1 MPSPHPAEPPPDPA
15 APIVPL
21 APHPMEEE
29 PLGPLEQPSLQSALF
44 LLAPAA
50 ACSGLFYLWLRKPG
64 ESIVYG
70 CLLGAGLAAM
80 GLELVKYARWLR
92 ENPDMRDASATGAFI
107 RLVLGA
113 FRLGFMRTA
122 IDLAKAFAQLFGFK
136 ALASIVV
143 VALAYL
149 AARAGHWF

>member
-1 MPSPHPAEPPPDPA
+1 MPPASSPVLPPA
-15 APIVPL
+15 
-21 APHPMEEE
+21 EE
-29 PLGPLEQPSLQSALF
+29 PLGPLERPSLPSALF

-50 ACSGLFYLWLRKPG
+50 ACSGLFYLWLRQPG

-70 CLLGAGLAAM
+70 CLLGGGLAAM

-92 ENPDMRDASATGAFI
+92 ENPDLRDASATGAFI

-122 IDLAKAFAQLFGFK
+122 IDLGKAFAQIFGFK
-136 ALASIVV
+136 AVVSLVV
-143 VALAYL
+143 VVLAFL

>member
-1 MPSPHPAEPPPDPA
+1 
-15 APIVPL
+15 
-21 APHPMEEE
+21 MEEE
-29 PLGPLEQPSLQSALF
+29 PLGPLERPSPQAALF
-44 LLAPAA
+44 LLVPAA
-50 ACSGLFYLWLRKPG
+50 LCSGLFYLWLRQPG

-70 CLLGAGLAAM
+70 CLLGGGLAAM

-92 ENPDMRDASATGAFI
+92 ENPDLRDSSATGAFMG
-107 RLVLGA
+107 LVLGA

-143 VALAYL
+143 VFLAFL